1 MSLYSI
7 YFSPTG
13 GTKKVMDILS
23 DEWKENELVEE
34 IDLSNADCDFSEYT
48 MTKEDVCL
56 FGVPSFGGRV
66 PEVILNRIA
75 QMKNEGAMAIPVI
88 VYGNRAYDDTMFELK
103 EGLES
108 NSFHVKAAIAAVAEH
123 SIMHQFAKGRPD
135 KKDETELREFVRKIK
150 ETLKAEKISLAEG
163 SMQER
168 KKLLVPG
175 KKPYR
180 EYNGVP
186 FKPKANRK
194 CVKCGICVE
203 KCPVQAIPKE
213 NPVSVDEQKCISCM
227 RCIQICPHKARR
239 LNKIMLF
246 MASQGMKKVC
256 SGRKPNELYL

>member
-48 MTKEDVCL
+48 MTKEDICL

-75 QMKNEGAMAIPVI
+75 QMKNEGALAIPVI
-88 VYGNRAYDDTMFELK
+88 VYGNRAYDDTILELK
-103 EGLES
+103 EGLEN

-135 KKDETELREFVRKIK
+135 KEDETELRGFVRKIK
-150 ETLKAEKISLAEG
+150 EALNAEMAISAE
-163 SMQER
+163 SDMQER
-168 KKLLVPG
+168 KNLHVPG

-256 SGRKPNELYL
+256 SGRKSNELYL

>member
-1 MSLYSI
+1 MSLYNI

-23 DEWKENELVEE
+23 DEWKENESVKD
-34 IDLSNADCDFSEYT
+34 IDLSIADCDFSEYIL
-48 MTKEDVCL
+48 TKEDVCL
-56 FGVPSFGGRV
+56 IGVPSFGGRV
-66 PEVILNRIA
+66 PGVILERIA

-135 KKDETELREFVRKIK
+135 KEDETELREFVRKIK
-150 ETLKAEKISLAEG
+150 ETLKDEKISLAE
-163 SMQER
+163 
-168 KKLLVPG
+168 G

-203 KCPVQAIPKE
+203 KCPVQAILKE
-213 NPVSVDEQKCISCM
+213 DPASTDEDKCISCM
-227 RCIQICPHKARR
+227 RCIQICPHKARG

-246 MASQGMKKVC
+246 MASKGMKKVC